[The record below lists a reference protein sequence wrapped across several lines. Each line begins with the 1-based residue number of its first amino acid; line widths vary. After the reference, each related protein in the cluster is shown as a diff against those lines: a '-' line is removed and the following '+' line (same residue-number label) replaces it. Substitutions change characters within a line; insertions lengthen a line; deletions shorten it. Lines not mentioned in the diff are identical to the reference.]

1 MKVSGS
7 DQQGDI
13 GVYAVG
19 LKVSQ
24 ELDWIFRPQPLR
36 DIGID
41 AHIEVVENGESKAEM
56 LALQIKSGK
65 SWFKKTS
72 EQGIVFRGDSDH
84 LEYWRN
90 YPLPV
95 IIVLHDDRLD
105 TAYWQVVSEET
116 VISTGKGWKMIIPFS
131 QKLERSSEAALK
143 ALCRSV
149 VHSDSFS
156 LLSLKDVSHVGAK
169 RYSADLLIHGRLS
182 KAEIISVVKKVTRDL
197 ITREYYQNDLI
208 KQRWANTPAK
218 VVWLF
223 VYLALED
230 GKNTNWICRSCWIDE
245 NLEPHFKPVGLD
257 GINIGD
263 GIVIDWSIH
272 YKELADIYKQN
283 TLNKED
289 FLIKSL
295 HLLEQTK
302 QLVKEIDQIKISY
315 EKNEINLDIFTA
327 QMTKYEA
334 QLTEVYQ
341 QSMNI
346 GESPLEC
353 KDFASKFFCVMSDA
367 HNIVI
372 PFSEGGLEIWNET
385 KRVFL
390 MKQAI
395 EKYQYD
401 LIRLE
406 YELEKVR

>member
-1 MKVSGS
+1 MVRARQKC
-7 DQQGDI
+7 
-13 GVYAVG
+13 
-19 LKVSQ
+19 
-24 ELDWIFRPQPLR
+24 LR
-36 DIGID
+36 Y
-41 AHIEVVENGESKAEM
+41 
-56 LALQIKSGK
+56 KS
-65 SWFKKTS
+65 S
-72 EQGIVFRGDSDH
+72 
-84 LEYWRN
+84 
-90 YPLPV
+90 
-95 IIVLHDDRLD
+95 
-105 TAYWQVVSEET
+105 
-116 VISTGKGWKMIIPFS
+116 
-131 QKLERSSEAALK
+131 
-143 ALCRSV
+143 
-149 VHSDSFS
+149 
-156 LLSLKDVSHVGAK
+156 LSLKDVSHVGAK